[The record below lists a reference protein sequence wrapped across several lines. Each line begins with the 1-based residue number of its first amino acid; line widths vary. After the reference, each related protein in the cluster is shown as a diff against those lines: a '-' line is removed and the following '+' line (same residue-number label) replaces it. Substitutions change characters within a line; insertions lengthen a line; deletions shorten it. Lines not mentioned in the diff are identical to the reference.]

1 MSQPNTS
8 HNQAPSAANPQ
19 SNHPPRQASS
29 REPVPN
35 GGKYPGNRRTLK
47 KRISRTIHLASFL
60 NIILFSLIMLV
71 VLSFLFKPISAF
83 TANMV
88 SHTIADSMN
97 GETFLK
103 QQGISSL
110 EQFDPNSP
118 GAADW
123 RKTMEDAGKIETY
136 LPLEAKEALE
146 QELDKQHQENTHPG
160 FIINL
165 DASMDVIAIRIEIGQ
180 NVIFTNKDNLF
191 MVEGYWID
199 KLSHFY
205 NIEVSHPLLDPAG
218 KRIGSV
224 TAVVAPQVTVLL
236 FLAAALLFA
245 VLALVATFISKL
257 IGKLVSIP
265 VLTPMEQLNAKIRAM
280 AEGDHESTM
289 NSQIVLNRPLREI
302 EELADG
308 TNRIM
313 QKLQGYNELL
323 HHQKRTLEDQT
334 QILEEQKQT
343 LEDQYEELEAQNDEL
358 VRSKQLL
365 QDAQQSLVRSERAIR
380 NVLDN
385 AGQGFLTFGPDTRID
400 PEYSL
405 ECSKIFG
412 KTLEYYTFPELISMG
427 DPEQQR
433 FIESLLAKMFHERDT
448 YKRSIYMPLLTEEI
462 EVNGRHI
469 HIGYKMIP
477 NARDEAS
484 EAFMAIFTDITEKRE
499 MQSQMEAERN
509 ILKMVVKVIVGYGD
523 YTDCVRDF
531 KNFYEIELHE
541 LLNGPD
547 ALRTKLL
554 NIYRDVH
561 TFKGNFAQF
570 GLTHIVDRLHKLEDE
585 LSGLLRDSELL
596 TVAGAAKAAAGWD
609 FRGWL
614 QQDVQVLE
622 SVLGESFLVQQD
634 VLMIDKS
641 KIIDIEKKMLAL
653 LSPGECKLLLPDL
666 RKLRCKPFK
675 ELLKSY
681 PDYVAGLAERMEKLV
696 LPFEIRGEEVV
707 ADTERYYD
715 FSRSLIHVF
724 RNIVDHA
731 VEPADERI
739 AAGKEEFGRIDCDI
753 RLEGGNLVLTIRDD
767 GKGID
772 PDVIRRKALELGV
785 ASEEQLVQ
793 RSAADIIQLVFS
805 DEFSTKEQVSDISGR
820 GIGLSSVRAEA
831 EKLGGTA
838 IAESTPGVGSV
849 FTFVLPYEDMT
860 GLPEVEFPVMI
871 RPLIDNTK
879 SYFAQFV
886 HTEIEAEDGF
896 HIVSNEKL
904 ALKRVTAFMTVKG
917 ALEGMFVMT
926 LDDSLAH
933 TLVRSAVL
941 DPLDA
946 AEEEALLEDCLAETA
961 NIILGNSFR
970 MFQTFADY
978 MLMEPPITIATE
990 GASVKYADSEIWS
1003 CRMCSD
1009 KGTLEISFVNMKK
1022 WSA

>member
-1 MSQPNTS
+1 MSQSNTTPSPNATPG
-8 HNQAPSAANPQ
+8 AK
-19 SNHPPRQASS
+19 PRLPHDPKSGPRRDWS
-29 REPVPN
+29 PN
-35 GGKYPGNRRTLK
+35 GSRYAGNRRTLK

-71 VLSFLFKPISAF
+71 VLSFLFKPMSAF

-97 GETFLK
+97 GEAFLK

-118 GAADW
+118 NAAEW
-123 RKTMEDAGKIETY
+123 RSTMDGAGKIETY

-146 QELDKQHQENTHPG
+146 QELDKQRQENTHPG
-160 FIINL
+160 FTINW
-165 DASMDVIAIRIEIGQ
+165 DGSMDVIAIRIEIGG
-180 NVIFTNKDNLF
+180 NVIYTNKDNLF
-191 MVEGYWID
+191 MVDGFWID
-199 KLSHFY
+199 KLGRFY
-205 NIEVSHPLLDPAG
+205 NIEVSHPLLDPTG
-218 KRIGSV
+218 KPIGSV
-224 TAVVAPQVTVLL
+224 AAVVAPQVTVLL

-245 VLALVATFISKL
+245 LLALVATWISKL

-280 AEGDHESTM
+280 ADEDYESTM

-302 EELADG
+302 EELAAG

-313 QKLQGYNELL
+313 QKMKGYNELL
-323 HHQKRTLEDQT
+323 HHQKQTLEDQT

-358 VRSKQLL
+358 VRSKRLL

-405 ECSKIFG
+405 ECSNIFG
-412 KTLEYYTFPELISMG
+412 KSLEYYTFPELISLG

-433 FIESLLAKMFHERDT
+433 FIESLLAKMFVERDP
-448 YKRSIYMPLLTEEI
+448 YKRSIYMPLLTDEI
-462 EVNGRHI
+462 EVRGRHI
-469 HIGYKMIP
+469 HIDYKTIP
-477 NARDEAS
+477 NVNDETS
-484 EAFMAIFTDITEKRE
+484 ESFMAIFTDITEKRE
-499 MQSQMEAERN
+499 LQSQMEAERN

-523 YTDCVRDF
+523 YKDCVRDF

-547 ALRTKLL
+547 PLRTKLL

-570 GLTHIVDRLHKLEDE
+570 GLSHVVDRLHRLEDE
-585 LSGLLRDSELL
+585 LSGLLHDSEQL
-596 TVAGAAKAAAGWD
+596 TVAGAADAAAGWD

-614 QQDVQVLE
+614 QQDVRVLE

-641 KIIDIEKKMLAL
+641 KIIEIEKKMLAV

-681 PDYVAGLAERMEKLV
+681 PDYVAGLAERMEKLIA
-696 LPFEIRGEEVV
+696 PFDIRGDEVI

-731 VEPADERI
+731 IEPADERI
-739 AAGKEEFGRIDCDI
+739 AAGKDEHGHIDCGI
-753 RLEGGNLVLTIRDD
+753 RLDGTKLVVTIRDD

-772 PDVIRRKALELGV
+772 PDVIRGKALERGV
-785 ASEEQLVQ
+785 ATEEELAHWSE
-793 RSAADIIQLVFS
+793 ADVIQLVFS
-805 DEFSTKEQVSDISGR
+805 DEFSTKEQVSDLSGR

-838 IAESTPGVGSV
+838 GVESTPGAGST
-849 FTFVLPYEDMT
+849 FTFVLPFEDIAD
-860 GLPEVEFPVMI
+860 LPEVEFPVMI
-871 RPLIDNTK
+871 QPLIDHTK
-879 SYFAQFV
+879 SYFSDFV
-886 HTEIEAEDGF
+886 HTGLEAEDGF
-896 HIVSNEKL
+896 RIVANDKL
-904 ALKRVTAFMTVKG
+904 ALRRVTAFMTVKG

-926 LDDSLAH
+926 LDDPLAH

-946 AEEEALLEDCLAETA
+946 DEEEALLEDCLAETA

-970 MFQTFADY
+970 MFQSLADF
-978 MLMEPPITIATE
+978 MLMEPPITINTE
-990 GASVKYADSEIWS
+990 GASVKYADSEIWT
-1003 CRMCSD
+1003 CRMSSD
-1009 KGTLEISFVNMKK
+1009 RGALEISFVNMKK
-1022 WSA
+1022 